1 MMGFYSKLRPMTAL
15 RNACFMGVF
24 CVALQLYPLFALG
37 GIEEPSL
44 VKPALMPLPK
54 NIIWNEGWYHPGSE
68 LVVEVIGGNQRRLD
82 DALARWQRVL
92 GLQSGKSLLLVSGAE
107 SQRRG
112 LQIVVENAGANYPE
126 LQSDE
131 SYALSVSSDGIVI
144 SAPTTYG
151 ALHGLQTLRQL
162 AASCAGNL
170 CFPTV
175 AIADKPA
182 LAWRGLMV
190 DVVRHWIPVD
200 AIKRQ
205 LDAMEAVKLNVLH
218 WHLSDDQSFRVESQT
233 YPLLHQ
239 RGSDGNYYTQ
249 SEIRDIVEYAADRG
263 IRVMPEFDLPGH
275 SRSWQIAYPML
286 ASRPGQDYKL
296 FEVATSFSDPLD
308 PSREEVYQFI
318 ERLTKE
324 IVALFPD
331 RYFHLGGDEVN
342 PDAWEANEAINT
354 FMQNQGL
361 EDYAALQAHFVQR
374 YARIIQAQG
383 KIAVGWN
390 EVLHP
395 QLPEDV
401 VLHAWDRSDF
411 PVLVERHPVLVSV
424 NYYLDHVRSAEF
436 HYRNNPLALSIDGD
450 VTPALAANVLGVEAA
465 SWGETRDAWNIDLC
479 IWPRTAAVAES
490 LWSPAE
496 FVATADID
504 QVYRRMEATSLRLH
518 QMGLQHLRNRYS
530 ELYELAGPDGV
541 TALETLAD
549 IVEPTPFYVAFS
561 WSAVGQVLVPWLLD
575 EPPDEPTPLQ
585 PFTRVLAY
593 ESLTAWHF
601 NRMVERYLAEPG
613 NTALEDSLVRQLK
626 LWSDNHKLL
635 LPVITQSELLQDAG
649 VETLS
654 LTVKELA
661 DTGLAAIEFRRLGR
675 PLDASQYSDYVE
687 RVEYLRPPPFLF
699 TAEFADHALG
709 RLFIPWT
716 LLQHKLPIQRGVER
730 LLKGRDGM

>member
-1 MMGFYSKLRPMTAL
+1 MP
-15 RNACFMGVF
+15 
-24 CVALQLYPLFALG
+24 
-37 GIEEPSL
+37 
-44 VKPALMPLPK
+44 VKPALMPQPADV
-54 NIIWNEGWYHPGSE
+54 IWSEDWYHPGPE
-68 LVVEVIGGNQRRLD
+68 LVVEVTGGNQHRLQN
-82 DALARWQRVL
+82 ALARWQRVL
-92 GLQSGKSLLLVSGAE
+92 GLQSGKSLSLVSAAEIQQPGLQLLVENEGA
-107 SQRRG
+107 
-112 LQIVVENAGANYPE
+112 IYPE
-126 LQSDE
+126 LESDE
-131 SYALSVSSDGIVI
+131 SYALSVSRDGIVI

-218 WHLSDDQSFRVESQT
+218 WHLSDDQSFRVESKV

-239 RGSDGNYYTQ
+239 RGSDGNYYSQ
-249 SEIRDIVEYAADRG
+249 SEILDIIDYAADRG

-275 SRSWQIAYPML
+275 SRSWQIAYPIL

-324 IVALFPD
+324 MAALFPD

-342 PDAWEANEAINT
+342 PDAWETNDAIRA
-354 FMQNQGL
+354 FMQDQGL
-361 EDYAALQAHFVQR
+361 ENHAALQAHFVQR
-374 YARIIQAQG
+374 YARIIKAQG

-411 PVLVERHPVLVSV
+411 PALVERHPVLVSV

-436 HYRNNPLALSIDGD
+436 HYRNNPLALSIDGAA
-450 VTPALAANVLGVEAA
+450 TPELAKNILGVEAA
-465 SWGETRDAWNIDLC
+465 SWSEIVDSWNIDLC
-479 IWPRTAAVAES
+479 IWPRAAAIAES

-504 QVYRRMEATSLRLH
+504 QVYQRMEATSLRLH
-518 QMGLQHLRNRYS
+518 QMGLLHLRNQRS
-530 ELYELAGPDGV
+530 ELNELAGPDGV
-541 TALETLAD
+541 EVLKTLAD
-549 IVEPTPFYVAFS
+549 IVEPTPFYIAFS
-561 WSAVGQVLVPWLLD
+561 WRTVGYLLAPWLMD
-575 EPPDEPTPLQ
+575 ETPDQPIPLQ

-593 ESLTAWHF
+593 ESLTAWKF
-601 NRMVERYLAEPG
+601 NRMVERYLAEPDNG
-613 NTALEDSLVRQLK
+613 TLKNALVRQMTI
-626 LWSDNHKLL
+626 WSSNHKRL
-635 LPVITQSELLQDAG
+635 LPIIAESELLQDAG
-649 VETLS
+649 LETLS
-654 LTVKELA
+654 LAVKELA
-661 DTGLAAIEFRRLGR
+661 DIGLASIESSRLGR
-675 PLDASQYSDYVE
+675 PLDASSYPLYVE
-687 RVEYLRPPPFLF
+687 RVEYLRPPPLLF
-699 TAEFADHALG
+699 SAEFGEYALD
-709 RLFIPWT
+709 RLFSPWT
-716 LLQHKLPIQRGVER
+716 LRQHKLPIQRGVER
-730 LLKGRDGM
+730 LLKSRDGEL